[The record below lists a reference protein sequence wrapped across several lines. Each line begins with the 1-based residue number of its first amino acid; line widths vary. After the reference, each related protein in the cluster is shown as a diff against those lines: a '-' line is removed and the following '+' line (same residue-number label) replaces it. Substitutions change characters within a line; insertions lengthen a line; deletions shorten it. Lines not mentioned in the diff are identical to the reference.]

1 MNVGFTLSFDSTSAT
16 LDSAGGKGANLAR
29 LTRAGLPVPPGFC
42 VTTAAYR
49 AFVSA
54 HGLGEVITPAL
65 AGVTASDA
73 AGLERASAT
82 IRSAFSTGAV
92 PEAIDTA
99 VQAGYV
105 ALGAGPV
112 AVRSSA
118 TAEDLPDLSFAGQQ
132 DTYLNVVGATA
143 LRKAVVDCWSSL
155 WTARAIGYRLR
166 NDIAHDTAAL
176 AVVVQ
181 VMAPAT
187 TSGVL
192 FTANPLTGHRGQ
204 TVIDATLGLGEAL
217 VSGQVEPDHLVVDT
231 ATGAIIAR
239 ALGRKQ
245 VATRALPTG
254 GVETRAEAAGDR
266 AALDDGEVAQ
276 LVALGRRVQAEYGA
290 PQDIE
295 WAFADGRLALLQSR
309 AITSLFPIPTGGD
322 AHSIWFS
329 FGAVQGLLG
338 PMTPLGQD
346 FIALA
351 FAAGARG
358 FGARW
363 TYRTQ
368 TVVMSAGE
376 RLWLRLN
383 DVLRNP
389 LGRRAAGAA
398 LPMVEP
404 SVARIVL
411 DLEPES
417 GASGGGR
424 LRMGTL
430 WRLLG
435 FLVPAALRMPRAFL
449 FPEQARAGMERYVA
463 ESLSRVAAFTT
474 RGPDEGIAPDRRLE
488 HLTRDLAIFAAEVVP
503 ALLQR
508 FVPLVGPSI
517 ALLRVLTE
525 IADQAETGEHGVATL
540 ALEVTRGLPG
550 NVTTEMDL
558 ALWQTAIAIQADPV
572 AREQVEA
579 GAPAELAAAFLAD
592 RLPPSAQAA
601 VARFLA
607 TYGMRGVAEIDL
619 GRARWREDPT
629 PLMQTLQSYLQITD
643 ASRAPDAVFNR
654 GAVAAKN
661 AVEQLAA
668 AARRQPSGW
677 FKSRLVRFAA
687 RRIRVLMGLRE
698 APKFFVVR
706 LMGHVRTAL
715 LESGRE
721 LVAAGVLTRADDVF
735 FLHIDELELLGRD
748 SSFDWKALVADRRAR
763 DAREA
768 RRRQVPRVLLGD
780 GRAIYE
786 GLGPL
791 ADQTD
796 AGDVTLGGSP
806 VSPGIAEGVVRI
818 VLDPHTTRLL
828 PGEILVCPGTDPAW
842 TPLFMAAGG
851 LITEV
856 GGMMTHGSVV
866 AREYGIPAVV
876 GVHQAT
882 LRLKT
887 GQRIRLDGTR
897 GVIEV
902 LE

>member
-1 MNVGFTLSFDSTSAT
+1 MNTEYTLSFDSTSAT
-16 LDSAGGKGANLAR
+16 LDIAGGKGANLAR
-29 LTRAGLPVPPGFC
+29 LTRAGLPVPPGFI

-49 AFVSA
+49 VFVAA
-54 HGLGEVITPAL
+54 HRLGEAIATAL
-65 AGVTASDA
+65 AGVTATDA
-73 AGLERASAT
+73 AGLENASAT
-82 IRSAFSTGAV
+82 IRSAFSVGVV
-92 PEAIDTA
+92 PEAIDAA
-99 VQAGYV
+99 VQTAYV

-143 LRKAVVDCWSSL
+143 LRRAVVDCWSSL

-181 VMAPAT
+181 NMAPAVS
-187 TSGVL
+187 SGVL

-231 ATGAIIAR
+231 ATGEVLAR
-239 ALGRKQ
+239 TLGRKQ
-245 VATRALPTG
+245 VATRAVPSG
-254 GVETRAEAAGDR
+254 GVETRAETASDR
-266 AALDDGEVAQ
+266 AALDDDQVAQ
-276 LVALGRRVQAEYGA
+276 LVTLGRRVQSEYGA

-295 WAFADGRLALLQSR
+295 WAFADGHLALLQSR
-309 AITSLFPIPTGGD
+309 AITSLFPMPAVGN
-322 AHSIWFS
+322 AHNIWFS

-351 FAAGARG
+351 FAAGAHA

-368 TVVMSAGE
+368 TIVVSAGE
-376 RLWLRLN
+376 RLWVRLN

-389 LGRRAAGAA
+389 LGRRAAGVA

-411 DLEPES
+411 DLEQET
-417 GASGGGR
+417 GASGSGK
-424 LRMGTL
+424 LRVGTL
-430 WRLLG
+430 WNLFG

-449 FPEQARAGMERYVA
+449 FPERARAAMERYVA
-463 ESLSRVAAFTT
+463 ESLARVAVFTT
-474 RGPDEGIAPDRRLE
+474 RGADGGVPEPARLVN
-488 HLTRDLAIFAAEVVP
+488 DLATFAAEVVP
-503 ALLQR
+503 GVLQR
-508 FVPLVGPSI
+508 FVPVVGPSI

-525 IADQAETGEHGVATL
+525 IADQAETGEHGIATL

-558 ALWQTAIAIQADPV
+558 ALWQTAMAIRADPAARDRV
-572 AREQVEA
+572 AT
-579 GAPAELAAAFLAD
+579 GAPAELAAAYLAGA
-592 RLPPSAQAA
+592 LPAAAQTA
-601 VARFLA
+601 VAGFLK

-619 GRARWREDPT
+619 GRPRWREDPT

-643 ASRAPDAVFNR
+643 PTRAPDAVFTR
-654 GAVAAKN
+654 G
-661 AVEQLAA
+661 AA
-668 AARRQPSGW
+668 AAEAAVEHLATAAGRQPGGW
-677 FKSRLVRFAA
+677 FKAHQVRFAA
-687 RRIRVLMGLRE
+687 HRIRVLLGLRE

-706 LMGHVRTAL
+706 LMGHVRMAL
-715 LESGRE
+715 LESGQA
-721 LVAAGVLTRADDVF
+721 LVAAGVLSRPDDVC
-735 FLHIDELELLGRD
+735 FLHIDELEALGRGD
-748 SSFDWKALVADRRAR
+748 ARDWKALVTERRAL

-791 ADQTD
+791 AAATD
-796 AGDVTLGGSP
+796 SADGTLGGSP
-806 VSPGIAEGVVRI
+806 VSPGVAEGVVRI
-818 VLDPHTTRLL
+818 VLDPHTTQLL

-902 LE
+902 LG